1 MMLRTPLV
9 AVALILLLAGCA
21 IGKPIPEATTYAIEP
36 PAPAPAPIASRRA
49 ETLRMGKVRVAPNFA
64 DRALVV
70 RVDEVRYAADF
81 YNSFIAPPGDMLGAV
96 MADWLN
102 DAGAFATVTHPGTRT
117 PAAFV
122 LEATVTKLYG
132 DFRPGRTPSA
142 VMEVQ
147 FSLVELS
154 GISPTVRLEQTIGRS
169 VPLSES
175 TPEALVQGYGRALAE
190 MLSELSLALTR

>member
-1 MMLRTPLV
+1 MMLRTPLS
-9 AVALILLLAGCA
+9 AAALVLLLAGCA
-21 IGKPIPEATTYAIEP
+21 IGKPIPEAKTYAIEP
-36 PAPAPAPIASRRA
+36 PPPIPAASRRA

-64 DRALVV
+64 DKALVV
-70 RVDEVRYAADF
+70 RVEDVRYAADF
-81 YNSFIAPPGDMLGAV
+81 YNSFVAPPGDMLGAV

-102 DAGAFATVTHPGTRT
+102 DAGAFAAVTQPGTRA

-142 VMEVQ
+142 IMEIQ
-147 FSLVELS
+147 FSLVDLS
-154 GISPTVRLEQTIGRS
+154 GISPTVLLEQTIGRS

-175 TPEALVQGYGRALAE
+175 TPQALVQGYGRALAE
-190 MLSELSLALTR
+190 ILSELSAALPNG

>member
-1 MMLRTPLV
+1 MKRRTSLA

-36 PAPAPAPIASRRA
+36 PPPIPAASRRA
-49 ETLRMGKVRVAPNFA
+49 ETLRMGKVRVAPSFA

-81 YNSFIAPPGDMLGAV
+81 YNSFIAPPGDILGAV

-102 DAGAFATVTHPGTRT
+102 DAGPFATVTQPGTRT
-117 PAAFV
+117 PTAFV

-175 TPEALVQGYGRALAE
+175 TQEALVQGYGRALADV
-190 MLSELSLALTR
+190 LSELSVALTR

>member
-1 MMLRTPLV
+1 MMLRTPLA

-36 PAPAPAPIASRRA
+36 SPPTPTASRRA

-64 DRALVV
+64 DKALVV
-70 RVDEVRYAADF
+70 RVEEVRYAADF
-81 YNSFIAPPGDMLGAV
+81 YNSFIAPPGDMLGSV

-102 DAGAFATVTHPGTRT
+102 EAGPFATVTQPGTRT
-117 PAAFV
+117 PATSV

-132 DFRPGRTPSA
+132 DFRPGRSPSA
-142 VMEVQ
+142 VMEIQ
-147 FSLVELS
+147 FSLVDLS

-169 VPLSES
+169 VMLSES
-175 TPEALVQGYGRALAE
+175 TPQALVQGYGRALAE
-190 MLSELSLALTR
+190 ILSELSAALQKG

>member
-1 MMLRTPLV
+1 MMTRTPLA

-21 IGKPIPEATTYAIEP
+21 IGKPIPEANTYAIEP
-36 PAPAPAPIASRRA
+36 PPPIPAASRRA
-49 ETLRMGKVRVAPNFA
+49 ETLRMGKVRVAPSFA

-70 RVDEVRYAADF
+70 RVDQVRYAADF

-102 DAGAFATVTHPGTRT
+102 EAGAFATVTQPGTRT

-142 VMEVQ
+142 IMEVQ

-190 MLSELSLALTR
+190 VLSELSLALTR

>member
-1 MMLRTPLV
+1 MNLRTSLA

-36 PAPAPAPIASRRA
+36 PPPIPAASRRA
-49 ETLRMGKVRVAPNFA
+49 ETLRMGKVRVAPSFA

-70 RVDEVRYAADF
+70 RVDQVRYAADF

-102 DAGAFATVTHPGTRT
+102 DAGPFATVTQPGTRT
-117 PAAFV
+117 PTAFV

-132 DFRPGRTPSA
+132 DFRPGRSPSA

-147 FSLVELS
+147 FSLVDLS

-169 VPLSES
+169 VSLSES

-190 MLSELSLALTR
+190 VLSELSLALTR

>member
-1 MMLRTPLV
+1 MMVRRPLA
-9 AVALILLLAGCA
+9 AVAMISLLAGCA

-36 PAPAPAPIASRRA
+36 PPPIPTASRRA

-70 RVDEVRYAADF
+70 RIDEVRYAADF
-81 YNSFIAPPGDMLGAV
+81 YNSFIAPPGDMLGSV
-96 MADWLN
+96 MAEWLN
-102 DAGAFATVTHPGTRT
+102 AAGPFATVTQPGTRT
-117 PAAFV
+117 PADFV

-142 VMEVQ
+142 VMEIQ
-147 FSLVELS
+147 FSLVDLS
-154 GISPTVRLEQTIGRS
+154 GISPTVGLEQTIGRS

-190 MLSELSLALTR
+190 VLSELSVALNNS

>member
-1 MMLRTPLV
+1 
-9 AVALILLLAGCA
+9 
-21 IGKPIPEATTYAIEP
+21 
-36 PAPAPAPIASRRA
+36 
-49 ETLRMGKVRVAPNFA
+49 MGKVRVAPSFA

-102 DAGAFATVTHPGTRT
+102 DAGPFATVTQPGTRT

-132 DFRPGRTPSA
+132 DFRPERTPSA
-142 VMEVQ
+142 IMEIQ

-190 MLSELSLALTR
+190 ILSELSAALNNS

>member
-1 MMLRTPLV
+1 
-9 AVALILLLAGCA
+9 
-21 IGKPIPEATTYAIEP
+21 
-36 PAPAPAPIASRRA
+36 
-49 ETLRMGKVRVAPNFA
+49 
-64 DRALVV
+64 
-70 RVDEVRYAADF
+70 
-81 YNSFIAPPGDMLGAV
+81 MLGAV

-102 DAGAFATVTHPGTRT
+102 DAGPFATVTQPGTRT
-117 PAAFV
+117 PTAFV

-175 TPEALVQGYGRALAE
+175 TPKALVQGYGRALAE
-190 MLSELSLALTR
+190 VLSELSVALNNS

>member
-1 MMLRTPLV
+1 MMTRTPLT

-21 IGKPIPEATTYAIEP
+21 IGKPIPQATTYAIEP
-36 PAPAPAPIASRRA
+36 PPPIPAASRRA
-49 ETLRMGKVRVAPNFA
+49 ETLRMGKVRVAPSFA

-102 DAGAFATVTHPGTRT
+102 EAGAFATVTQPGTRT

-142 VMEVQ
+142 IMEVQ
-147 FSLVELS
+147 FSLVDLS

-169 VPLSES
+169 VLLSDS

-190 MLSELSLALTR
+190 VLSELSLALNR